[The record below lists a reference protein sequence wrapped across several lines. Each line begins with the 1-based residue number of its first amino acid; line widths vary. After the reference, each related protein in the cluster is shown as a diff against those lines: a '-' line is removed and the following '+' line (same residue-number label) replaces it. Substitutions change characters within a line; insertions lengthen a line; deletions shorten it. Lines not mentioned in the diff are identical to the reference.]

1 MEKTIQVN
9 SPDGTYPIYIKTGI
23 LDSMTHYADFG
34 LKTPPLV
41 ITDSNLES
49 IHAQAFADKIGAGC
63 AVMPAGE
70 SHKNLATVSRLYSDA
85 IRAKLDRSSTIIA
98 FGGGVVG
105 DVAGFVASTYM
116 RGVGFIQIPTSLL
129 AMVDSSVGGKVGV
142 DLPEGKNLVGAFK
155 QPIAVY
161 IDPAVL
167 GTLPPREWGC
177 GMAEI
182 IKHGL
187 LADETLLDPA
197 LHHLSRAEELVT
209 RAVQVKVDVVQRDP
223 YEAGERAH
231 LNLGHTFG
239 HAVEH
244 VTHYAWAH
252 GEAVGFGLLAATM
265 LSHRLGLCDE
275 SLIGRVEGIV
285 RDLGLP
291 IRLNGLDPEAIYAA
305 MFTDKKWASGKSR
318 FVLIK
323 GVGMPTIVENVA
335 KDDVLAV
342 LSALS

>member
-9 SPDGTYPIYIKTGI
+9 SPDGTYPIHIKTGI
-23 LDSMTHYADFG
+23 LDTMTHYADLG

-49 IHAQAFADKIGAGC
+49 IHAQVFADKIGAGC

-85 IRAKLDRSSTIIA
+85 IRTKLDRSSTIIA

-105 DVAGFVASTYM
+105 DVAGFVAATYM

-167 GTLPPREWGC
+167 DTLPPREWGC

-187 LADETLLDPA
+187 LADETLLDTA
-197 LHHLSRAEELVT
+197 LHYLSRAEELVA

-223 YEAGERAH
+223 YAGQFELVAPH
-231 LNLGHTFG
+231 DDDLT
-239 HAVEH
+239 A
-244 VTHYAWAH
+244 
-252 GEAVGFGLLAATM
+252 LLAADLEYLAGDLLIGDRVLGATARLLQRPLQDVSLPSLGKSLGM
-265 LSHRLGLCDE
+265 FSEDSHR
-275 SLIGRVEGIV
+275 
-285 RDLGLP
+285 
-291 IRLNGLDPEAIYAA
+291 NY
-305 MFTDKKWASGKSR
+305 GK
-318 FVLIK
+318 
-323 GVGMPTIVENVA
+323 
-335 KDDVLAV
+335 
-342 LSALS
+342 